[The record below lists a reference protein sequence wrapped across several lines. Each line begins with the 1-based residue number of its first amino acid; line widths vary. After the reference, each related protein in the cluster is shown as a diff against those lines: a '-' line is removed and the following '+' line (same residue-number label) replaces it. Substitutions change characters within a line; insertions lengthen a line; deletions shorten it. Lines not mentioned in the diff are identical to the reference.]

1 MKDAAHSLAMP
12 ERTAHS
18 PAEVLEREGSRLRN
32 FIRSRVPDVLDAEDI
47 LQDVLS
53 ELVEANQLL
62 VPIDHVTGWL
72 FQVAR
77 NRITDLFRKKRPER
91 FSDLDL
97 GTTGDEVLLL
107 EDLLASVEDGPDAQL
122 ARKALLAELEAALAE
137 LPAQQRQVFLAHEV
151 EGLSFNDIAAQT
163 GVGLNTLLSRKRYA
177 VQQLRK
183 RLQHLNDY
191 KEED

>member
-18 PAEVLEREGSRLRN
+18 PVEVLEREGSRLRN
-32 FIRSRVPDVLDAEDI
+32 FIRARVPDVLDAEDI
-47 LQDVLS
+47 LQDVFS

-62 VPIDHVTGWL
+62 VPIEHLSGWL

-77 NRITDLFRKKRPER
+77 NRIVDLFRRKRPEL
-91 FSDLDL
+91 FSDMV
-97 GTTGDEVLLL
+97 GDEEGEERLL
-107 EDLLASVEDGPDAQL
+107 ESLLSSAEEAPDAQL
-122 ARKALLAELEAALAE
+122 ARKTLLAELEAALAE
-137 LPAQQRQVFLAHEV
+137 LPAEQRQVFLAHEV

-163 GVGLNTLLSRKRYA
+163 GVGLSTLLSRKRYA

-183 RLQHLNDY
+183 RLQHLNDH

>member
-1 MKDAAHSLAMP
+1 MKDTAHSLAMP

-47 LQDVLS
+47 LQDVFS

-91 FSDLDL
+91 FSDLEARAA
-97 GTTGDEVLLL
+97 GDEALLL
-107 EDLLASVEDGPDAQL
+107 EDLLAAAEDGPDAQL

-137 LPAQQRQVFLAHEV
+137 LPAEQRQVFLAHEV